1 MSVDMSEDA
10 VENTAL
16 EEFRQLGWQVIH
28 GGDIAPGEPGAER
41 ADYTE
46 VVLRGRLEDAVRRLN
61 PGVPAEAR
69 EEAIRRVLYPESPS
83 LIENNRRFHR
93 MLTDGV
99 AVEVRRADG
108 VLSGEQVRLIDFGQ
122 AEQNDWTVVNQF
134 SVTEGQKTRRPDII
148 VFVNG
153 LPLGVFELKKQ
164 GGDSATILKAYQQLE
179 NYKDAIPAL
188 FAYNE
193 VNVISDHQWARI
205 GSLTAPIER
214 FMPWRTTDGS
224 DEIGLDVLQLGPL
237 IQGVFEKSRF
247 LDLLQHFVVFQDTKK
262 GAAKILAA
270 YHQFHAART
279 AVEATVSATRQ
290 NGDRKAGVV
299 WHTQG
304 SGKSFT
310 MTFYAGRVIQHP
322 AMENP
327 TLIIITDRNDLDDQL
342 FTTFAQSNELLRQKP
357 VQAESRDHIKELLKR
372 ASGGVIFTTIQ
383 KFFPEEKHA
392 RHPLLTAR
400 KNVVVIA
407 DEAHRSQYGFVE
419 GFARHMRDAVPNA
432 SFIGFTGTPIDLEDR
447 STRTVF
453 GDYISIYDIEQA
465 IEDGATVPI
474 YYENRLVKLKID
486 EAIRDE
492 IDREFDKL
500 TADSDEAFQE
510 ELKSKYST
518 LEKLVAHPKRID
530 QIAGDMLAH
539 FDKRLEALEGK
550 AMVVCISREACVK
563 LYEAITRLRP
573 EWHSERDEQGQIK
586 VVMTGSSSDPKNFQ
600 DHIRS
605 KSGRDLLA
613 QRFKDPADPLK
624 MVLVCNMWLTGF
636 DAPCAHTIYIDK
648 PLRGHNLMQAVA
660 RVNRVFHDK
669 PGGLVVDYIG
679 ITKSLKK
686 AIKTYTESGGKGK
699 PQLDVQDAVD
709 VMLEQVDICRGM
721 LHGFDY
727 SAWFD
732 RSAADAG
739 TNRLAQL
746 VLDGAN
752 FVRDLED
759 GRQRFMR
766 AVSGLSKAYSL
777 AGAHEEAER
786 LHDEVALFQHIR
798 GVLAKTDPDTAIRQ
812 QKVDHAVKQ
821 LVSAA
826 IASDEV
832 VDVLSMAGLERSDIS
847 ILSTDFLSEVAGMK
861 QKNLAIDMLRKL
873 LNEEIKGRAKSNLVQ
888 SRKFSEMLQNAVQR
902 YQNRSIETVQVI
914 EELLGIARQMREV
927 VEREQT
933 LDMSPEE
940 IAFYSALIENDSAV
954 EVLGDDTL
962 REMASQLTDIVRRTV
977 SVDWTRKESA
987 RAKLRTLVKRFLKRY
1002 GYPPDMQK
1010 MAMDT
1015 IVKQAEYFGDDWVTQ
1030 AAESPPA
1037 EPAPY
1042 PFDILDPA
1050 DARPYENC
1058 VPLLNLKAAAGA
1070 FSEAQTV
1077 AEFSNRYLFSD
1088 EAQWATLPDYLK
1100 AMPGFFVAQVIGES
1114 MNRRIPNGAYC
1125 LFRAHP
1131 GGTRN
1136 GKVVLAQHRD
1146 LYDDAAGA
1154 GYTIKLYRSEKQ
1166 PHADGTLRHT
1176 RIWLEPDSTDARF
1189 EPIEIEQDTAEEFRI
1204 LAELVAVLG

>member
-1 MSVDMSEDA
+1 MSVIMSEEA
-10 VENTAL
+10 VENAAL
-16 EEFRQLGWQVIH
+16 EEFRKLGWQVVH
-28 GGDIAPGEPGAER
+28 GGNIAPGEPGAER

-46 VVLRGRLEDAVRRLN
+46 VVLRGRLEDAVRQLN
-61 PGVPAEAR
+61 PGISAEAR
-69 EEAIRRVLYPESPS
+69 EEAIRRVLHPESPS

-93 MLTDGV
+93 MLIEGV

-108 VLSGEQVRLIDFGQ
+108 SVSGEQVRLIDFGAA
-122 AEQNDWTVVNQF
+122 AENDWAVVNQF
-134 SVTEGQKTRRPDII
+134 SVSERQKTRRPDII

-164 GGDSATILKAYQQLE
+164 GDENATILKAYQQLQ
-179 NYKDAIPAL
+179 NYQSTISTLFVYNAL
-188 FAYNE
+188 
-193 VNVISDHQWARI
+193 NVISDHQWARV

-214 FMPWRTTDGS
+214 FMPWRTTDGT
-224 DEIGLDVLQLGPL
+224 DEIGLGVLQLGPL
-237 IQGVFEKSRF
+237 IQGVFEKTRF
-247 LDLLQHFVVFQDTKK
+247 LDLLQHFIVFQDTKK

-279 AVEATVSATRQ
+279 AVEETVAATRAD
-290 NGDRKAGVV
+290 GDRKAGVV

-310 MTFYAGRVIQHP
+310 MTFYAGKLIQHP

-342 FTTFAQSNELLRQKP
+342 FSTFAQSSDLLRQKP
-357 VQAESRDHIKELLKR
+357 VQADSREHLKELLQR

-407 DEAHRSQYGFVE
+407 DEAHRSQYGFIE
-419 GFARHMRDAVPNA
+419 GFARHMRHAVPNA

-447 STRTVF
+447 NTRTVF
-453 GDYISIYDIEQA
+453 GDYISVYDIERA

-486 EAIRDE
+486 EALRDE
-492 IDREFDKL
+492 LDRRFDEL
-500 TADSDEAFQE
+500 VEGSDEAFQE

-518 LEKLVAHPKRID
+518 LEQLVAHPKRIE
-530 QIAGDMLAH
+530 QVASDMLGH
-539 FDKRLEALEGK
+539 FDKRIAALEGK

-563 LYEAITRLRP
+563 LYEEIVRRRP
-573 EWHSERDEQGQIK
+573 AWDSTSDEEGAVKI
-586 VVMTGSSSDPKNFQ
+586 VMTGSSSDPTNFQ
-600 DHIRS
+600 PHIRT

-613 QRFKDPADPLK
+613 ERFKDPADPLK
-624 MVLVCNMWLTGF
+624 IVLVCNMWLTGF

-648 PLRGHNLMQAVA
+648 PLHGHNLMQAVA
-660 RVNRVFHDK
+660 RVNRVFRDK

-679 ITKSLKK
+679 ITRSLKK
-686 AIKTYTESGGKGK
+686 AIKAYTESGGKGR
-699 PQLDVQDAVD
+699 PQLDVQAAVD
-709 VMLEQVDICRGM
+709 VMLEQVDICRGI
-721 LHGFDY
+721 LHGFNY
-727 SAWFD
+727 SAWLD
-732 RSAADAG
+732 HSVSAP
-739 TNRLAQL
+739 AQL

-752 FVRDLED
+752 FVRDMED
-759 GRQRFMR
+759 GRERFSK
-766 AVSGLSKAYSL
+766 AVRGLSKAYAL
-777 AGAHEEAER
+777 AGAEDAAER

-812 QKVDHAVKQ
+812 EKVDHAVKQ

-832 VDVLSMAGLERSDIS
+832 IDVLSMAGLARSDIS

-861 QKNLAIDMLRKL
+861 QKNLALDMLQKL
-873 LNEEIKGRAKSNLVQ
+873 LNEEIKGRAKTNLVQ

-927 VEREQT
+927 TEREQA
-933 LDMSPEE
+933 LNMSPEE

-954 EVLGDDTL
+954 DVLGDEVL
-962 REMASQLTDIVRRTV
+962 REMATRLTDIVRRTV
-977 SVDWTRKESA
+977 SVDWMQKESA

-1015 IVKQAEYFGDDWVTQ
+1015 IVKQAEIFGDDWVIN
-1030 AAESPPA
+1030 AAEPA
-1037 EPAPY
+1037 LTDPAPY
-1042 PFDILDPA
+1042 PFEILTAAAAHPF
-1050 DARPYENC
+1050 ENC

-1077 AEFSNRYLFSD
+1077 AEISQVWIFSD
-1088 EAQWATLPDYLK
+1088 SVEWATLPDHLRPQK
-1100 AMPGFFVAQVIGES
+1100 GFFVAQVVGES

-1131 GGTRN
+1131 SGTRN

-1154 GYTIKLYRSEKQ
+1154 GYTVKIYRSKKEEDV
-1166 PHADGTLRHT
+1166 DGSWHHT
-1176 RIWLEPDSTDARF
+1176 RIWLEPDSSQARF
-1189 EPIEIEQDTAEEFRI
+1189 EPIEIKQETAEEFRI